1 MKRIVNESNRSV
13 DRLLKRY
20 GLDLASE
27 RNGMTVLSDSC
38 VAYGYMVDI
47 KQLLPFSNP
56 AVAVIVAGEHS
67 RFLLNEEYVASRIG
81 RVLHR
86 LGSRKFVTDILRPT
100 HHLGRQALRTI
111 GVLRP
116 KVHQH
121 PETTLRGVLDAY
133 RLFLAAIGTYNCL
146 NRYAA
151 RVTLPWPATIVKRIA
166 RQRDFLGSQYPGI
179 ERLIARCAS
188 VIGRQRGFDGDL
200 LRFMTY
206 DEVRRFL
213 TARRLSRDEL
223 QTLRRRRRLCLF
235 IQTPGRSKGQVT
247 TDRRFIRSLEKR
259 LEGHRDQSGKLHGQA
274 AYPGIIHGIV
284 FRSIGKRQANA
295 SNVFVT
301 SMTHPKDTPLI
312 RTCAAIVTNEGGILS
327 HAAVIAREF
336 KIPCVIGT
344 KHATRVL
351 KDGYRVEVDA
361 NKGTVV
367 VLKK

>member
-1 MKRIVNESNRSV
+1 MSMIVKESNRPNI
-13 DRLLKRY
+13 RFLNRY

-27 RNGMTVLSDSC
+27 RNGLTVLSDSC
-38 VAYGYMVDI
+38 IAHGYMTDI
-47 KQLLPFSNP
+47 KRLLPFSNP
-56 AVAVIVAGEHS
+56 AVAAIVTGEHS

-81 RVLHR
+81 RVLRR

-166 RQRDFLGSQYPGI
+166 RQRDFLGSQYPDI
-179 ERLIARCAS
+179 ERLVARCAIL
-188 VIGRQRGFDGDL
+188 IGRRRGFDGRL
-200 LRFMTY
+200 LRHMTY
-206 DEVRRFL
+206 EEVCRFL
-213 TARRLSRDEL
+213 TTQRLSRDEL
-223 QTLRRRRRLCLF
+223 HTLRRRRRLCLF

-259 LEGHRDQSGKLHGQA
+259 LESTHSPLKELHGQT
-274 AYPGIIHGIV
+274 AYPGFVRGVV
-284 FRSIGKRQANA
+284 FRSTGRRRPNTSSI
-295 SNVFVT
+295 FIT

-312 RTCAAIVTNEGGILS
+312 KACAAIVTNEGGILS
-327 HAAVIAREF
+327 HAAVLAREF
-336 KIPCVIGT
+336 HIPCVIGT
-344 KHATRVL
+344 KIATQVL
-351 KDGYRVEVDA
+351 KDGDRVEVDA
-361 NKGTVV
+361 TKGIVRKV
-367 VLKK
+367 